1 MHDTRKPKL
10 LIVGGSSLLALN
22 LVSQFIADFEV
33 YLGSHIRNISLKGI
47 DTIPLNFDNSSKF
60 WLSLDSIRPDL
71 IVNCI
76 GLTNIELCE
85 RDPSLAFFCNSEMA
99 CWQAEYAKRTGIDF
113 VHIST
118 DHLFDGK
125 QSYYSEEAV
134 KSPLN
139 QYAISKSQGEDR
151 VLEAY
156 AASLVLRTNFFAW
169 GTTYR
174 ESFSDFIIRSLRAKT
189 PIKLFNDVLFT
200 PVNAVS
206 IAEYIVGL
214 KAIGKRGVYNA
225 ATSKRISKYEFG
237 IALAHRFGLNVDLI
251 IPDKIQKREKLVN
264 RPLDMSLDNQ
274 KLSSALGGRQVTLEK
289 EIDRLFYDEH
299 SAWCRE
305 VKEK

>member
-1 MHDTRKPKL
+1 MHEVRKPKL

-22 LVSQFIADFEV
+22 LAPQFITDFEV
-33 YLGSHIRNISLKGI
+33 YLGSHLMKVSLQGA
-47 DTIPLNFDNSSKF
+47 DTVTLNFDDSSKF
-60 WLSLDSIRPDL
+60 WSSLDSIKPDL

-76 GLTNIELCE
+76 GLTSVELCE
-85 RDPSLAFFCNSEMA
+85 SNPSLAFFCNAEVA
-99 CWQAEYAKRTGIDF
+99 CWQAEYARRTGAAF

-125 QSYYSEEAV
+125 QRYYSEDSV
-134 KSPLN
+134 KNPQN

-174 ESFSDFIIRSLRAKT
+174 ESFSDLIIRSLREQT
-189 PIKLFNDVLFT
+189 PIKLFNDVHFT

-206 IAEYIVGL
+206 IAEYIMGL
-214 KAIGKRGVYNA
+214 TAIGKRGVYNA
-225 ATSKRISKYEFG
+225 SSLKRISKYEFG
-237 IALAHRFGLNVDLI
+237 RALAQRFGLNVDLV
-251 IPDKIQKREKLVN
+251 IPDKIQNREDLVN

-274 KLSSALGGRQVTLEK
+274 KLSLALGLTKCTLAK
-289 EIDRLFYDEH
+289 EMDRLFYDER
-299 SAWCRE
+299 SAWFRE
-305 VKEK
+305 VKVK

>member
-1 MHDTRKPKL
+1 MHEMRKPSI
-10 LIVGGSSLLALN
+10 LIVGSASLLALN
-22 LVSQFIADFEV
+22 LASQFITDFDV
-33 YLGSHIRNISLKGI
+33 HLGSHSRKVNLQG
-47 DTIPLNFDNSSKF
+47 TGTVALNFDNSSKF
-60 WLSLDSIRPDL
+60 WSSLDSIKPDL
-71 IVNCI
+71 IINCV
-76 GLTNIELCE
+76 GLTSVELCE
-85 RDPSLAFFCNSEMA
+85 RDPSLAFFCNSDLA
-99 CWQAEYAKRTGIDF
+99 CWQAEYAKRTGADF

-125 QSYYSEEAV
+125 QSYYSEEAL

-139 QYAISKSQGEDR
+139 QYAMSKSQGEDS

-174 ESFSDFIIRSLRAKT
+174 ESFSDFIIRTLRAKT
-189 PIKLFNDVLFT
+189 PIKLFNDVHFT

-206 IAEYIVGL
+206 IAEYIL
-214 KAIGKRGVYNA
+214 SLTELGKRGIYNI

-237 IALAHRFGLNVDLI
+237 KALAQRFGLNIDLI
-251 IPDKIQKREKLVN
+251 IPDKLKNRENLVN
-264 RPLDMSLDNQ
+264 RPLDMSLDNH
-274 KLSSALGGRQVTLEK
+274 KLTSALGGGQVTLEK

-299 SAWCRE
+299 SDWCRE